1 VPTPLISVVVPSFER
16 PDGLHACLGQL
27 AEQALERDAFEVIVC
42 DDGSARP
49 LETLL
54 GTHLEALRGRLQL
67 RILRQENAGPAAARN
82 RGAGVARG
90 RFLAFT
96 DDDCRPHRDW
106 LPRLLSRFSGTP
118 ETLIGGAL
126 ANGVSDDRFAAA
138 NQHLMDFVYET
149 REGRRGGRRFFSTSN
164 LAVPAEG
171 FRRLNGFSTAFR
183 RAAGEDYDFC
193 ARWQDAGL
201 PMTYAPEAVVCHA
214 HPLSLRTFSRQ
225 HFDYGRA
232 LYLVRHRIADRNGS
246 RMRGESPGF
255 YLRMMVSPLRNSPR
269 GRRWFEAGLLAWSQ
283 AMTFAGVCRQ
293 AFALQQNPESPA
305 SAGPRQP

>member
-1 VPTPLISVVVPSFER
+1 VPTPLISVVVPAFER
-16 PDGLHACLGQL
+16 PEALLACLGHL
-27 AEQALERDAFEVIVC
+27 ADQALERDAFEVIVC
-42 DDGSARP
+42 DDGSTTP

-54 GTHLEALRGRLQL
+54 GSHLHALRQRLQL

-82 RGAGVARG
+82 HGAEVARG

-96 DDDCRPHRDW
+96 DDDCRPHREW

-118 ETLIGGAL
+118 EMLIGGGL

-149 REGRRGGRRFFSTSN
+149 RERRRGGRRFFSTSN
-164 LAVPAEG
+164 LGVPTEE
-171 FRRLNGFSTAFR
+171 FRHLNGFSTAFR
-183 RAAGEDYDFC
+183 RPAGEDYDFC
-193 ARWQDAGL
+193 GRWQDAGY
-201 PMTYAPEAVVCHA
+201 PMTYAPEAVVYHA

-232 LYLVRHRIADRNGS
+232 LYLIRRRIAARNGL
-246 RMRGESPGF
+246 RMRTESPGF

-269 GRRWFEAGLLAWSQ
+269 HRRWLEAGLVAWSQ
-283 AMTFAGVCRQ
+283 VMTLAGVCRE
-293 AFALQQNPESPA
+293 AIALSRNPESPA
-305 SAGPRQP
+305 SGGLSQA